1 MTPRIDPA
9 EYALGLLDG
18 TDLAEARRLE
28 ASDPAFAAEVRALS
42 GVGARLNALGADEWD
57 QAGPPPL
64 RVDTAPAAV
73 SGAQPRRSLRSR
85 LHERLGST
93 FSVRPAFA
101 VACAALL
108 LGIGVGAGLLA
119 AGGDDG
125 GPAPAGQV
133 VALTRF
139 DSGPAGASGRA
150 TVSQYGGG
158 PEVTIDTRGLRP
170 SAPGS
175 SYEVW
180 MIRDGKHMVGLG
192 RFKVGPS
199 GRATV
204 TLPVVASP
212 ADYPIMDVSVQADD
226 GPAAHSGI
234 SVLRSPA
241 AAA

>member
-18 TDLAEARRLE
+18 ADLAEARRLE
-28 ASDPAFAAEVRALS
+28 ASDPAFAAEVRALTA
-42 GVGARLNALGADEWD
+42 VGARLDALEADEWD

-64 RVDTAPAAV
+64 RVDTTPVPAPATA
-73 SGAQPRRSLRSR
+73 ARRSWASGLR
-85 LHERLGST
+85 ERLGSGLT
-93 FSVRPAFA
+93 IRPALA
-101 VACAALL
+101 AACAVVL
-108 LGIGVGAGLLA
+108 LGIGVGAGLLV

-125 GPAPAGQV
+125 GSAPAGQV
-133 VALTRF
+133 VALDRF
-139 DSGPAGASGRA
+139 GAGPVGASGQA
-150 TVSQYGGG
+150 TVSQTGSG

-170 SAPGS
+170 SRPGS

-180 MIRDGKHMVGLG
+180 MIRDGRHMVGLG
-192 RFKVGPS
+192 RFKVGPG

-204 TLPVVASP
+204 TLPVVVSP
-212 ADYPIMDVSVQADD
+212 ADYPIMDVSIQPDD